1 MQDNGSHDSDP
12 KHRSARD
19 FWPTV
24 LADVRKRLE
33 ANGFAAYLADDPAH
47 ARQIVMDYILPG
59 VKPASLSWGDSL
71 TLAATGILE
80 ELRQDPELDVITT
93 FDPAVPRAE
102 IIERRRRA
110 LTVDLFLTGANAVT
124 RDGMLVNLDM
134 VGNRTA
140 ALAFG
145 PRHVLVLAGRNK
157 VVENLAQAVHRIKH
171 QAAPANAMR
180 LGARTPCVKTGRCED
195 CSSPDRICN
204 TWAITAKCAPPG
216 RISVVLINAR
226 MGI

>member
-1 MQDNGSHDSDP
+1 MQDNGSNGSDTRP
-12 KHRSARD
+12 RSARD

-33 ANGFAAYLADDPAH
+33 ANGFAAYVADDPVH

-59 VKPASLSWGDSL
+59 VKPTSLSWGDSL
-71 TLAATGILE
+71 TLAATGILD

-110 LTVDLFLTGANAVT
+110 LTVDLFLTGSNAVT

-157 VVENLAQAVHRIKH
+157 VVENLAQAVHRIKN

-180 LGARTPCVKTGRCED
+180 HNARTPCVKTGRCAD

-204 TWAITAKCAPPG
+204 TWAITAKCSPPG

>member
-1 MQDNGSHDSDP
+1 MQDNGSDARP
-12 KHRSARD
+12 RSARD

-24 LADVRKRLE
+24 LADVRKRME
-33 ANGFAAYLADDPAH
+33 ANGFSAYVADDAAH

-71 TLAATGILE
+71 TLASTGILD
-80 ELRQDPELDVITT
+80 ELRQDPELDVIAA
-93 FDPAVPRAE
+93 FDQTAPRAE
-102 IIERRRRA
+102 IIERQRKA

-180 LGARTPCVKTGRCED
+180 HGARTPCVKTGRCED

-204 TWAITAKCAPPG
+204 TWTITAKCAPPG
-216 RISVVLINAR
+216 RISVILINAR
-226 MGI
+226 LGI

>member
-1 MQDNGSHDSDP
+1 MQDNGSDSRP
-12 KHRSARD
+12 RTARD

-33 ANGFAAYLADDPAH
+33 SNGFSAYVADDPAH
-47 ARQIVMDYILPG
+47 ARQIVLDDILPG
-59 VKPASLSWGDSL
+59 VKPASASWGDSL
-71 TLAATGILE
+71 TLAATGLLDD
-80 ELRQDPELDVITT
+80 LRQAPDLDLIVT
-93 FDPAVPRAE
+93 FDPAIPRPE

-110 LTVDLFLTGANAVT
+110 LLADLFLTGSNAVT

-140 ALAFG
+140 ALSFG
-145 PRHVLVLAGRNK
+145 PRHVVILAGRNK
-157 VVENLAQAVHRIKH
+157 VVENLAQAVHRIKT

-180 LGARTPCVKTGRCED
+180 HNARTPCVKTGRCAD

-216 RISVVLINAR
+216 RVSVILINAR
-226 MGI
+226 LGI